1 LERSKTVKELLD
13 ELGEEKVITDRNV
26 VGLYS
31 REPDGL
37 TAQAEAVVFPSTP
50 QEVSRVVAT
59 CYTNDTPIYPQGS
72 SSSLSGNAVPLNGG
86 IVLSL
91 ERMSSIL
98 DVSLVDSTTD
108 VEPGV
113 RIDDLNVELSKRGYM
128 FPVDPASQ
136 AVATVGGS
144 INNGAGGMR
153 GAKYGTMKDWV
164 NGLEVVL
171 ADEAGT
177 RLELGC
183 RTVKCR
189 EGYDLVRLIVGSE
202 GTLAV
207 VTRATLRIAPLPE
220 KVVTALAFFDDIE
233 SLMKA
238 YISIKSSRVQPYI
251 AEFMDAPTVEMASQ
265 AVSLPFEAKGN
276 MLLVSLESTPESSE
290 RHLRWL
296 EDLMRSSGARGV
308 YTAESEAEAEPLYQ
322 LRRSLFP
329 AQVNM
334 FRREGRPFQLFI
346 EDIVVPPSRVPD
358 AIRALRS
365 LDSKYG
371 ITSSLG
377 GHIGDGNLHPAI
389 GFDPTDPESS
399 KAAAQWFDDV
409 VDVALRL
416 GGAVSAEHGIGI
428 IKREALRRAV
438 GERQLGLMRAIK
450 AAFDPRGILN
460 PGKLFSDKK
469 GYN

>member
-13 ELGEEKVITDRNV
+13 ELGEEKVIADRNV

-59 CYTNDTPIYPQGS
+59 CYANDTPIYPQGS

-233 SLMKA
+233 PLMKA

-371 ITSSLG
+371 IT
-377 GHIGDGNLHPAI
+377 
-389 GFDPTDPESS
+389 
-399 KAAAQWFDDV
+399 
-409 VDVALRL
+409 
-416 GGAVSAEHGIGI
+416 
-428 IKREALRRAV
+428 
-438 GERQLGLMRAIK
+438 
-450 AAFDPRGILN
+450 
-460 PGKLFSDKK
+460 
-469 GYN
+469 

>member
-1 LERSKTVKELLD
+1 MQRLEDKVGEAVRLLRD
-13 ELGEEKVITDRNV
+13 ELGDDKVITDPNV
-26 VGLYS
+26 VMLYS

-37 TAQAEAVVFPSTP
+37 AHQANAVVFPSTP
-50 QEVSRVVAT
+50 DEVSRVVAT
-59 CYTNDTPIYPQGS
+59 SYSYEVPIYPQGS
-72 SSSLSGNAVPLNGG
+72 SSSLSGNAVPLKGG
-86 IVLSL
+86 LVLSL

-98 DVSLVDSTTD
+98 DVSLADSVAD

-113 RIDDLNVELSKRGYM
+113 RIDDLNVELSKVGYM

-136 AVATVGGS
+136 AVATVGGA

-153 GAKYGTMKDWV
+153 GAKYGTMRDWV

-171 ADEAGT
+171 ADESGT
-177 RLELGC
+177 RLWLGC

-207 VTRATLRIAPLPE
+207 VTRAALRIAPLPE
-220 KVVTALAFFDDIE
+220 KVVTALAFFDDIG

-238 YISIKSSRVQPYI
+238 YMAIKTSRVQPYI
-251 AEFMDAPTVEMASQ
+251 AEFMDAPTVRLASQ
-265 AVSLPFEAKGN
+265 AVSLPFEASSN
-276 MLLVSLESTPESSE
+276 MFLVSLESTPESSE

-296 EDLMRSSGARGV
+296 EGVMRSSGARNV
-308 YTAESEAEAEPLYQ
+308 YTADNDKDAEPLYQ

-334 FRREGRPFQLFI
+334 FRRPGRPFQLLI
-346 EDIVVPPSRVPD
+346 EDIVVPPSRVPE
-358 AIRALRS
+358 AIRELRAL
-365 LDSKYG
+365 DDKYG
-371 ITSSLG
+371 LTSSLG

-389 GFDPTDPESS
+389 GFDPTDPEST
-399 KAAAQWFDDV
+399 KVALQWFDDV
-409 VDVALRL
+409 VDIALRL
-416 GGAVSAEHGIGI
+416 GGAVSAEHGIGV

-438 GERQLGLMRAIK
+438 GDRQLELMRSIK

-460 PGKLFSDKK
+460 PGKLF
-469 GYN
+469 